1 MSNDSPPFTRIYKG
15 EQAAIDQIEKE
26 YKLAK
31 NRLQK
36 LFDKQVVKDDTLMQ
50 IKSMIIDKWRP
61 QPEVYELLK
70 NRIRVK
76 IYFED

>member
-1 MSNDSPPFTRIYKG
+1 
-15 EQAAIDQIEKE
+15 
-26 YKLAK
+26 
-31 NRLQK
+31 
-36 LFDKQVVKDDTLMQ
+36 MQ
-50 IKSMIIDKWRP
+50 IKFMIIDKWRP

>member
-1 MSNDSPPFTRIYKG
+1 MSKGDEG
-15 EQAAIDQIEKE
+15 EQAAIDQIEE
-26 YKLAK
+26 DYKLAK

-36 LFDKQVVKDDTLMQ
+36 LFDKQVVKDDMLMQ
-50 IKSMIIDKWRP
+50 IKFMIIDKWRP